1 MPNSFKKLKPI
12 PFFKGATQTTKM
24 ECSICQD
31 TIEASGGHVTL
42 ACQHH
47 YHLGCIG
54 RWLLKSETCPM
65 CRQETS
71 DKEKIL
77 KNDERMSWAEEEEE
91 DEEDAF
97 SEEDTDIPEFNEAAH
112 ALWVMRKTFEM
123 LEDGQSIQSETSTRQ
138 VIDPEHD
145 GIHIVRQR
153 QRREGLHWLL
163 DDDRGYES
171 A

>member
-1 MPNSFKKLKPI
+1 
-12 PFFKGATQTTKM
+12 
-24 ECSICQD
+24 
-31 TIEASGGHVTL
+31 
-42 ACQHH
+42 
-47 YHLGCIG
+47 
-54 RWLLKSETCPM
+54 M

-71 DKEKIL
+71 DKEKII
-77 KNDERMSWAEEEEE
+77 KEDERLSWESEAEGEE

-123 LEDGQSIQSETSTRQ
+123 LEDGQSIQSESSTRQ

-145 GIHIVRQR
+145 GIYVVRQR
-153 QRREGLHWLL
+153 QSTTHWTHTIH
-163 DDDRGYES
+163 DRGYES

>member
-1 MPNSFKKLKPI
+1 MD
-12 PFFKGATQTTKM
+12 
-24 ECSICQD
+24 CSICCD
-31 TIEASGGHVTL
+31 GIEASGGHVTL

-65 CRQETS
+65 CRKETS

-77 KNDERMSWAEEEEE
+77 KDDERMSWAIEEEEE
-91 DEEDAF
+91 EEEDAF

-123 LEDGQSIQSETSTRQ
+123 IEEGQSIQSSSSTRQ
-138 VIDPEHD
+138 LEDPIHD
-145 GIHIVRQR
+145 SIHVVRQR
-153 QRREGLHWLL
+153 ERREGVHWFLE
-163 DDDRGYES
+163 DERGYES

>member
-31 TIEASGGHVTL
+31 AIDASGGRVTL

-123 LEDGQSIQSETSTRQ
+123 LEDGQSIQSESSTRQ

-145 GIHIVRQR
+145 GIYVVRQR
-153 QRREGLHWLL
+153 QSTTHWTHTIH
-163 DDDRGYES
+163 DRGYES

>member
-1 MPNSFKKLKPI
+1 MD
-12 PFFKGATQTTKM
+12 
-24 ECSICQD
+24 CSICCD
-31 TIEASGGHVTL
+31 TIEASAGHVTL

-47 YHLGCIG
+47 YHLGCIA

-77 KNDERMSWAEEEEE
+77 KDDERMSWEE

-97 SEEDTDIPEFNEAAH
+97 SEENTDIPEFNEAAH

-123 LEDGQSIQSETSTRQ
+123 IEEGQSIQSESSSTRQ
-138 VIDPEHD
+138 VSNTEHD
-145 GIHIVRQR
+145 CIHIVRQR
-153 QRREGLHWLL
+153 QRREGLHWVMN
-163 DDDRGYES
+163 DERGYES